1 MTTHISKTGKRNRQI
16 YGALSTW
23 KVLKSKTAFSIPSI
37 YHNNNINHTH
47 RGQQPEKKKKHISI
61 LTPLDDQSIS
71 LI

>member
-16 YGALSTW
+16 YGALFTW

-47 RGQQPEKKKKHISI
+47 RGQQPEKKKHISI